1 LLGLR
6 SSCYLPPSLEGGQ
19 RPGADFNSFRWQ
31 AGGISGLTSHCPF
44 VSLARGPESIM
55 KFRHNLAKETFKGK
69 KKNTERGVEDLIDPD
84 QRGNQS
90 SAEVETN
97 ILSLDKETI
106 TPEPVA
112 EEPREMSR
120 RDIFSFGNFLD
131 FGTAVEDEAQ
141 KSAEKVPQK
150 QLEDEKDEKPEV
162 SAESE
167 PVEGVEEVE
176 KIEESEPKKGF
187 FKRLISKFKSD
198 PEEKLSLQSE
208 PETQPESAEGPVEES
223 IETSA
228 ELGNNIFE
236 IEEAEDPEYDRR
248 NLLRQGVHFFAKPAV
263 DKVQGKIDGINKV
276 MDKITKRVPLLRP
289 PGAISERQFLQAC
302 SHCDE
307 CIHACPKDAILRAP
321 KKMGFLVFNTPY
333 IDPMRNPCVM
343 CTDLPCISACPDK
356 ALLPVQEL
364 SDVNMGYAI
373 LDKKKCQAY
382 GDTFC
387 QQCVIDCPVPGAIHQ
402 VNDRPIIDKNI
413 CTGCGVCMRSCST
426 VNIPLAIK
434 IKPQMVIDSQ
444 LHKKRKEQE
453 LARIKAEQKAQEESL
468 ISQDSEEV
476 AHDPEP

>member
-1 LLGLR
+1 
-6 SSCYLPPSLEGGQ
+6 
-19 RPGADFNSFRWQ
+19 
-31 AGGISGLTSHCPF
+31 
-44 VSLARGPESIM
+44 
-55 KFRHNLAKETFKGK
+55 
-69 KKNTERGVEDLIDPD
+69 
-84 QRGNQS
+84 
-90 SAEVETN
+90 
-97 ILSLDKETI
+97 
-106 TPEPVA
+106 
-112 EEPREMSR
+112 
-120 RDIFSFGNFLD
+120 
-131 FGTAVEDEAQ
+131 
-141 KSAEKVPQK
+141 
-150 QLEDEKDEKPEV
+150 
-162 SAESE
+162 
-167 PVEGVEEVE
+167 
-176 KIEESEPKKGF
+176 
-187 FKRLISKFKSD
+187 
-198 PEEKLSLQSE
+198 
-208 PETQPESAEGPVEES
+208 
-223 IETSA
+223 
-228 ELGNNIFE
+228 
-236 IEEAEDPEYDRR
+236 
-248 NLLRQGVHFFAKPAV
+248 
-263 DKVQGKIDGINKV
+263 

-373 LDKKKCQAY
+373 LDKNKCQAY

-453 LARIKAEQKAQEESL
+453 LARIEAEQKAQEESL

>member
-1 LLGLR
+1 
-6 SSCYLPPSLEGGQ
+6 
-19 RPGADFNSFRWQ
+19 
-31 AGGISGLTSHCPF
+31 
-44 VSLARGPESIM
+44 M
-55 KFRHNLAKETFKGK
+55 KFRHQLAKKTFTGK

-90 SAEVETN
+90 SANVETN
-97 ILSLDKETI
+97 ILSLDKDTI
-106 TPEPVA
+106 TPEPVK

-120 RDIFSFGNFLD
+120 RDMFSLGNFLD

-141 KSAEKVPQK
+141 KSAKKTPQK
-150 QLEDEKDEKPEV
+150 QLQNEEDEKPEV
-162 SAESE
+162 SAESD
-167 PVEGVEEVE
+167 PVEGDKKVE
-176 KIEESEPKKGF
+176 KIEESEPAPKKGF

-198 PEEKLSLQSE
+198 PEEELLVQPE
-208 PETQPESAEGPVEES
+208 PETQPGGETEPESTQVSAEVSTEIDATVS
-223 IETSA
+223 D
-228 ELGNNIFE
+228 NIFE

-263 DKVQGKIDGINKV
+263 DKVQSKIDGINKV

-333 IDPMRNPCVM
+333 IDPLRNPCVM
-343 CTDLPCISACPDK
+343 CTDLPCISACPDE
-356 ALLPVQEL
+356 ALLPVQNL
-364 SDVNMGYAI
+364 TDVNMGYAI

-387 QQCVIDCPVPGAIHQ
+387 QQCVIDCPVPGAIYQ
-402 VNDRPIIDKNI
+402 VDDKPIIDKNI

-434 IKPQMVIDSQ
+434 IKPQMVIEAQ

-453 LARIKAEQKAQEESL
+453 LARIEAEQRAAKQKEIL
-468 ISQDSEEV
+468 LSQDSEETSE
-476 AHDPEP
+476 DPEP

>member
-1 LLGLR
+1 
-6 SSCYLPPSLEGGQ
+6 
-19 RPGADFNSFRWQ
+19 
-31 AGGISGLTSHCPF
+31 
-44 VSLARGPESIM
+44 M
-55 KFRHNLAKETFKGK
+55 KFRHQLAKKTFKGK

-90 SAEVETN
+90 SANVETN
-97 ILSLDKETI
+97 ILSLDKDTI
-106 TPEPVA
+106 TPEPVK

-120 RDIFSFGNFLD
+120 RDMFSLGNFLD

-141 KSAEKVPQK
+141 KSAKKTPQK
-150 QLEDEKDEKPEV
+150 QLQNEEDEKPEV
-162 SAESE
+162 SAESD
-167 PVEGVEEVE
+167 PVEGDKKVE
-176 KIEESEPKKGF
+176 KIEESEPAPKKGF

-198 PEEKLSLQSE
+198 PEEELLVQPE
-208 PETQPESAEGPVEES
+208 PETQPGGETEPESTQVSAEVSTEIDATVS
-223 IETSA
+223 D
-228 ELGNNIFE
+228 NIFE

-343 CTDLPCISACPDK
+343 CADLPCISACPDK

-453 LARIKAEQKAQEESL
+453 LARIEAEQKAQEESL

>member
-1 LLGLR
+1 
-6 SSCYLPPSLEGGQ
+6 
-19 RPGADFNSFRWQ
+19 
-31 AGGISGLTSHCPF
+31 
-44 VSLARGPESIM
+44 M
-55 KFRHNLAKETFKGK
+55 KFRHQLAKKTFKGK

-90 SAEVETN
+90 SANVETN
-97 ILSLDKETI
+97 ILSLDKDTI
-106 TPEPVA
+106 TPEPVK

-120 RDIFSFGNFLD
+120 RDMFSLGNFLD

-141 KSAEKVPQK
+141 KSAKKTPQK
-150 QLEDEKDEKPEV
+150 QLQNEEDEKPEV
-162 SAESE
+162 SAESD
-167 PVEGVEEVE
+167 PVEGDKKVE
-176 KIEESEPKKGF
+176 KIEESEPAPKKGF

-198 PEEKLSLQSE
+198 PEEELLVQPE
-208 PETQPESAEGPVEES
+208 PETQPGGETEPESTQVSAEVSTEIDATVS
-223 IETSA
+223 D
-228 ELGNNIFE
+228 NIFE

-263 DKVQGKIDGINKV
+263 DKVQSKIDGINKV

-333 IDPMRNPCVM
+333 IDPLRNPCVM
-343 CTDLPCISACPDK
+343 CTDLPCISACPDE
-356 ALLPVQEL
+356 ALLPVQNL
-364 SDVNMGYAI
+364 TDVNMGYAI

-387 QQCVIDCPVPGAIHQ
+387 QQCVIDCPVPGAIYQ
-402 VNDRPIIDKNI
+402 VDDKPIIDKNI

-434 IKPQMVIDSQ
+434 IKPQMVIEAQ

-453 LARIKAEQKAQEESL
+453 LARIEAEQRAAKQKEVL
-468 ISQDSEEV
+468 LSQDSEETSE
-476 AHDPEP
+476 DPEP

>member
-1 LLGLR
+1 
-6 SSCYLPPSLEGGQ
+6 
-19 RPGADFNSFRWQ
+19 
-31 AGGISGLTSHCPF
+31 
-44 VSLARGPESIM
+44 M

-198 PEEKLSLQSE
+198 PEEELLVQPE
-208 PETQPESAEGPVEES
+208 PETQPGGETEPESTQVSAEVSTEIDATVS
-223 IETSA
+223 D
-228 ELGNNIFE
+228 NIFE
-236 IEEAEDPEYDRR
+236 IEEVEDPEYDRR
-248 NLLRQGVHFFAKPAV
+248 NLLRQGVHFFAKPVV
-263 DKVQGKIDGINKV
+263 DKVQSKIDGINKV
-276 MDKITKRVPLLRP
+276 VDKITKRVPLLRP

-343 CTDLPCISACPDK
+343 CTDLPCISACPDE
-356 ALLPVQEL
+356 ALLPVQNL
-364 SDVNMGYAI
+364 TDVNMGYAI

>member
-1 LLGLR
+1 
-6 SSCYLPPSLEGGQ
+6 
-19 RPGADFNSFRWQ
+19 
-31 AGGISGLTSHCPF
+31 
-44 VSLARGPESIM
+44 M
-55 KFRHNLAKETFKGK
+55 KFRHHLAKDTFKGK
-69 KKNTERGVEDLIDPD
+69 KKNTERDVENLIDPD

-90 SAEVETN
+90 SANVTVPN
-97 ILSLDKETI
+97 PLSLDKKTI
-106 TPEPVA
+106 TPVEPIV

-120 RDIFSFGNFLD
+120 RDMFSLGNFLD

-141 KSAEKVPQK
+141 KDSQKNSKDFQEDEEPEDLIATESAEENENAEAIE
-150 QLEDEKDEKPEV
+150 EDELT
-162 SAESE
+162 
-167 PVEGVEEVE
+167 
-176 KIEESEPKKGF
+176 PKKGF

-198 PEEKLSLQSE
+198 PEEELTVQADSE
-208 PETQPESAEGPVEES
+208 PSIESEGQQESNPASAGESAEPEVS
-223 IETSA
+223 P
-228 ELGNNIFE
+228 NIFAL
-236 IEEAEDPEYDRR
+236 EEVEDTEYDRR
-248 NLLRQGVHFFAKPAV
+248 NLLKQGVHFFAKPALN
-263 DKVQGKIDGINKV
+263 KVQGKIDGINKV

-289 PGAISERQFLQAC
+289 PGAISEKQFLQAC

-356 ALLPVQEL
+356 ALLPVQQL
-364 SDVNMGYAI
+364 TDVNMGYAI

-402 VNDRPIIDKNI
+402 VQDKPIIDKNI

-434 IKPQMVIDSQ
+434 IKPQMVVEYQ
-444 LHKKRKEQE
+444 LNKKRTELE
-453 LARIKAEQKAQEESL
+453 LARIKAEQEEQKAAARQEEAL
-468 ISQDSEEV
+468 ISKDVEESSQN
-476 AHDPEP
+476 PEP

>member
-1 LLGLR
+1 
-6 SSCYLPPSLEGGQ
+6 
-19 RPGADFNSFRWQ
+19 
-31 AGGISGLTSHCPF
+31 
-44 VSLARGPESIM
+44 M
-55 KFRHNLAKETFKGK
+55 KFRHHLAKDTFKGK
-69 KKNTERGVEDLIDPD
+69 KKNTERDVEDLIDPD

-90 SAEVETN
+90 SADVTVPN
-97 ILSLDKETI
+97 PLSLDKKTI
-106 TPEPVA
+106 TPVEPIV

-120 RDIFSFGNFLD
+120 RDMFSLGNFLD

-141 KSAEKVPQK
+141 KDSQKNSKDFQEDEEPEDLIATESAEENENAEAIE
-150 QLEDEKDEKPEV
+150 EDELT
-162 SAESE
+162 
-167 PVEGVEEVE
+167 
-176 KIEESEPKKGF
+176 PKKGF

-198 PEEKLSLQSE
+198 PEEELTVQVDSE
-208 PETQPESAEGPVEES
+208 PSIESEAQQESNPASARESAEPEVS
-223 IETSA
+223 P
-228 ELGNNIFE
+228 NIFAL
-236 IEEAEDPEYDRR
+236 EEVEDTEYDRR
-248 NLLRQGVHFFAKPAV
+248 NLLKQGVHFFAKPALN
-263 DKVQGKIDGINKV
+263 KVQGKIDGINKV

-289 PGAISERQFLQAC
+289 PGAISEKQFLQTC

-356 ALLPVQEL
+356 ALLPVQQL
-364 SDVNMGYAI
+364 TDVSMGYAI

-402 VNDRPIIDKNI
+402 VQDKPIIDKNI

-434 IKPQMVIDSQ
+434 IKPQMVVEYQ
-444 LHKKRKEQE
+444 LNKKRTELE
-453 LARIKAEQKAQEESL
+453 LARIKAEQEEQKAAAGQEEAL
-468 ISQDSEEV
+468 INKDVEESSQN
-476 AHDPEP
+476 PEP

>member
-1 LLGLR
+1 
-6 SSCYLPPSLEGGQ
+6 
-19 RPGADFNSFRWQ
+19 
-31 AGGISGLTSHCPF
+31 
-44 VSLARGPESIM
+44 M

-90 SAEVETN
+90 SANVETN
-97 ILSLDKETI
+97 ILSLDKDTI
-106 TPEPVA
+106 TPEPVK

-120 RDIFSFGNFLD
+120 RDMFSLGNFLD

-141 KSAEKVPQK
+141 KSAKKTPQK
-150 QLEDEKDEKPEV
+150 QLQNEEDEKPEV
-162 SAESE
+162 SAESD
-167 PVEGVEEVE
+167 PIEGDEKVE
-176 KIEESEPKKGF
+176 KIEESEPAPKKGF

-198 PEEKLSLQSE
+198 PEEELLVQPE
-208 PETQPESAEGPVEES
+208 PETQPGGETEPESTQVSAEVSTEIDATVS
-223 IETSA
+223 D
-228 ELGNNIFE
+228 NIFE

-248 NLLRQGVHFFAKPAV
+248 NLLQQGVHFFAKPAV
-263 DKVQGKIDGINKV
+263 DKVQSKIDGINKV
-276 MDKITKRVPLLRP
+276 VDKITKRVPLLRP
-289 PGAISERQFLQAC
+289 PGAISERKFLQAC

-333 IDPMRNPCVM
+333 IDPLRNPCVM
-343 CTDLPCISACPDK
+343 CSDLPCISACPDE

-364 SDVNMGYAI
+364 TDVNMGYAI

-402 VNDRPIIDKNI
+402 VDDKPIIDKNI

-434 IKPQMVIDSQ
+434 IKPQMVVEAQ
-444 LHKKRKEQE
+444 LYKKRKEQE
-453 LARIKAEQKAQEESL
+453 LARIEAEQRAAKQQETL
-468 ISQDSEEV
+468 ISQDTEETSQ
-476 AHDPEP
+476 DPEP

>member
-1 LLGLR
+1 
-6 SSCYLPPSLEGGQ
+6 
-19 RPGADFNSFRWQ
+19 
-31 AGGISGLTSHCPF
+31 
-44 VSLARGPESIM
+44 M

-90 SAEVETN
+90 SANVETN
-97 ILSLDKETI
+97 ILSLDKDTI
-106 TPEPVA
+106 TPEPVK

-120 RDIFSFGNFLD
+120 RDMFSLGNFLD

-141 KSAEKVPQK
+141 KSAKKTPQK
-150 QLEDEKDEKPEV
+150 QLQNEEDEKPEV
-162 SAESE
+162 SAESD
-167 PVEGVEEVE
+167 PVEGDKKVE
-176 KIEESEPKKGF
+176 KIEESEPAPKKGF

-198 PEEKLSLQSE
+198 PEEELLVQPE
-208 PETQPESAEGPVEES
+208 PETQPGGETEPESTQVSAEVSTEIDATVS
-223 IETSA
+223 D
-228 ELGNNIFE
+228 NIFE

-263 DKVQGKIDGINKV
+263 DKVQSKIDGINKV
-276 MDKITKRVPLLRP
+276 VDKITKRVPLLRP

-333 IDPMRNPCVM
+333 IDPLRNPCVM
-343 CTDLPCISACPDK
+343 CTDLPCISACPDE
-356 ALLPVQEL
+356 ALLPVQNL
-364 SDVNMGYAI
+364 TDVNMGYAI

-387 QQCVIDCPVPGAIHQ
+387 QQCVIDCPVPGAIYQ
-402 VNDRPIIDKNI
+402 VDDKPIIDKNI

-434 IKPQMVIDSQ
+434 IKPQMVIEAQ

-453 LARIKAEQKAQEESL
+453 LARIEAEQRAAKQKEIL
-468 ISQDSEEV
+468 LSQDSEETSE
-476 AHDPEP
+476 DPEP

>member
-1 LLGLR
+1 
-6 SSCYLPPSLEGGQ
+6 
-19 RPGADFNSFRWQ
+19 
-31 AGGISGLTSHCPF
+31 
-44 VSLARGPESIM
+44 M
-55 KFRHNLAKETFKGK
+55 KFRHQLAKKTFKGK

-90 SAEVETN
+90 SANVETN
-97 ILSLDKETI
+97 ILSLDKDTI
-106 TPEPVA
+106 TPEPVK

-120 RDIFSFGNFLD
+120 RDMFSLGNFLD

-141 KSAEKVPQK
+141 KSAKKTPQK
-150 QLEDEKDEKPEV
+150 QLQNEEDEKPEV
-162 SAESE
+162 SAESD
-167 PVEGVEEVE
+167 PVEGDKKVE
-176 KIEESEPKKGF
+176 KIEESEPAPKKGF

-198 PEEKLSLQSE
+198 PEEELLVQPE
-208 PETQPESAEGPVEES
+208 PETQPGGETEPESTQVSAEVSTEIDATVS
-223 IETSA
+223 D
-228 ELGNNIFE
+228 NIFE

-263 DKVQGKIDGINKV
+263 DKVQSKIDGINKV
-276 MDKITKRVPLLRP
+276 IDKITKRVPLLRP

-333 IDPMRNPCVM
+333 IDPLRSPCVM
-343 CTDLPCISACPDK
+343 CTDLPCISACPDE
-356 ALLPVQEL
+356 ALLPVQNL
-364 SDVNMGYAI
+364 TDVNMGYAI

-387 QQCVIDCPVPGAIHQ
+387 QQCVIDCPVPGAIYQ
-402 VNDRPIIDKNI
+402 VDDKPIIDKNI

-434 IKPQMVIDSQ
+434 IKPQMVIEAQ

-453 LARIKAEQKAQEESL
+453 LARIEAEQRAAKQKEIL
-468 ISQDSEEV
+468 LSQDSEETSE
-476 AHDPEP
+476 DPEP

>member
-1 LLGLR
+1 
-6 SSCYLPPSLEGGQ
+6 
-19 RPGADFNSFRWQ
+19 
-31 AGGISGLTSHCPF
+31 
-44 VSLARGPESIM
+44 M
-55 KFRHNLAKETFKGK
+55 KFRHQLAKKTFKGK

-90 SAEVETN
+90 SANVETN
-97 ILSLDKETI
+97 ILSLDKDTI
-106 TPEPVA
+106 TPEPVK

-120 RDIFSFGNFLD
+120 RDMFSLGNFLD
-131 FGTAVEDEAQ
+131 FGTAVEDKAQ
-141 KSAEKVPQK
+141 KSAKKTPQK
-150 QLEDEKDEKPEV
+150 QLQNEEDEKPEV
-162 SAESE
+162 SAESD
-167 PVEGVEEVE
+167 PVEGDKKVE
-176 KIEESEPKKGF
+176 KIEESEPAPKKGF

-198 PEEKLSLQSE
+198 PEEELLVQPE
-208 PETQPESAEGPVEES
+208 PETQPGGETEPESTQVSAEVSTEIDATVS
-223 IETSA
+223 D
-228 ELGNNIFE
+228 NIFE

-263 DKVQGKIDGINKV
+263 DKVQSKIDGINKV
-276 MDKITKRVPLLRP
+276 VDKITKRVPLLRP

-333 IDPMRNPCVM
+333 IDPLRNPCVM
-343 CTDLPCISACPDK
+343 CTDLPCISACPDE
-356 ALLPVQEL
+356 ALLPVQNL
-364 SDVNMGYAI
+364 TDVNMGYAI

-387 QQCVIDCPVPGAIHQ
+387 QQCVIDCPVPGAIYQ
-402 VNDRPIIDKNI
+402 VDDKPIIDKNI

-434 IKPQMVIDSQ
+434 IKPQMVIEAQ

-453 LARIKAEQKAQEESL
+453 LARIEAEQRAAKQKEIL
-468 ISQDSEEV
+468 LSQDSEETSE
-476 AHDPEP
+476 DPEP

>member
-1 LLGLR
+1 
-6 SSCYLPPSLEGGQ
+6 
-19 RPGADFNSFRWQ
+19 
-31 AGGISGLTSHCPF
+31 
-44 VSLARGPESIM
+44 M

-90 SAEVETN
+90 SANVETN
-97 ILSLDKETI
+97 ILSLDKDTI
-106 TPEPVA
+106 TPEPVK

-120 RDIFSFGNFLD
+120 RDMFSLGNFLD

-141 KSAEKVPQK
+141 KSAKKTPQK
-150 QLEDEKDEKPEV
+150 QLQNEEDEKPEV
-162 SAESE
+162 SAESD
-167 PVEGVEEVE
+167 PVEGDKKVE
-176 KIEESEPKKGF
+176 KIEESEPAPKKGF

-198 PEEKLSLQSE
+198 PEEELLVQPE
-208 PETQPESAEGPVEES
+208 PETQPGGETEPESTQVSAEVSTEIDATVS
-223 IETSA
+223 D
-228 ELGNNIFE
+228 NIFE

-373 LDKKKCQAY
+373 LDKNKCQAY

-453 LARIKAEQKAQEESL
+453 LARIEAEQKAQEESL

>member
-1 LLGLR
+1 
-6 SSCYLPPSLEGGQ
+6 
-19 RPGADFNSFRWQ
+19 
-31 AGGISGLTSHCPF
+31 
-44 VSLARGPESIM
+44 M
-55 KFRHNLAKETFKGK
+55 KFRHQLAKKTFKGK

-90 SAEVETN
+90 SANVETN
-97 ILSLDKETI
+97 ILSLDKDTI
-106 TPEPVA
+106 TPEPVK

-120 RDIFSFGNFLD
+120 RDMFSLGNFLD

-141 KSAEKVPQK
+141 KSAKKTPQK
-150 QLEDEKDEKPEV
+150 QLQNEEDEKPEV
-162 SAESE
+162 SAESD
-167 PVEGVEEVE
+167 PVEGDEKVE
-176 KIEESEPKKGF
+176 KIEESEPAPKKGF

-198 PEEKLSLQSE
+198 PEEELLVQPE
-208 PETQPESAEGPVEES
+208 PETQPGGETEPESTQVSAEVSTEIDATVS
-223 IETSA
+223 D
-228 ELGNNIFE
+228 NIFE

-263 DKVQGKIDGINKV
+263 DKVQSKIDGINKV
-276 MDKITKRVPLLRP
+276 VDKITKRVPLLRP

-333 IDPMRNPCVM
+333 IDPLRNPCVM
-343 CTDLPCISACPDK
+343 CTDLPCISACPDE
-356 ALLPVQEL
+356 ALLPVQNL
-364 SDVNMGYAI
+364 TDVNMGYAI

-387 QQCVIDCPVPGAIHQ
+387 QQCVIDCPVPGAIYQ
-402 VNDRPIIDKNI
+402 VDDKPIIDKNI

-434 IKPQMVIDSQ
+434 IKPQMVIEAQ

-453 LARIKAEQKAQEESL
+453 LARIEAEQRAAKQKEIL
-468 ISQDSEEV
+468 LSQDSEETSE
-476 AHDPEP
+476 DPEP